1 MGTAAG
7 QQGLRFSVAPKSQTQ
22 QDTGTQEQAAL
33 EAVRTQY
40 EGTAQWMKAPN
51 GKPTKLNDRQWLQ
64 VRTPQFKEWFGDW
77 ETDPANASKVVDENG
92 EPLVVYHGTDADFS
106 VFKEGVAYFTP
117 DTRYSYIT
125 NSSSVYP
132 TYLNIKN
139 PYRTEY
145 QRDAEGARSWPDWID
160 ELRGGGYDGIIYARH
175 DDITRGPS
183 GWGNDYPQIVSF
195 APTQIK
201 SAIGNTGAFSKS
213 NPDIRFSRRQNT
225 KAEQEKNL
233 IAQHNLTARALL
245 HAVKMGGLP
254 VPSVAITKVDSP
266 LDNFGE
272 ITLLGE
278 ASMIDPKASRYA
290 KVFGADVYSPRYPA
304 TELNLSKDTIKRAQE
319 LLADGMQATRK
330 RHIEFAEIERDKGRA
345 LAQEPAFMWQFLQK
359 RGVVPNVPANASS
372 HDVYLELKQ
381 QIRDAELEDALL
393 ADAERFLEDLD
404 ADERIF
410 NGYSAQ
416 GNRRY
421 IPHTLDN
428 LVKLM
433 KKNLRGGEG
442 VNYGTGSLRAQF
454 APQFKSVEQI
464 RKAKDKL
471 VTEADFAS
479 IKQDIDAEF
488 WKSAE
493 TISKDISGSTA
504 VAIMEDAAKIGVQ
517 QAASNYGITVDD
529 AAAAK
534 VEDFLAKL
542 RNLPTEYFEAKIT
555 RAVSLSEF
563 AAAVVPEDASAEV
576 MQALRDAGIDNIRTY
591 VRNDAA
597 SRKQAIQAATAE
609 RDGLRFSQS
618 PSTKAAYEA
627 RIDALFAG
635 EHAKTG
641 SNTAT
646 PADVQAIKSAATA
659 AVGQKR
665 AAKVDV
671 LTRDEA
677 GKRSGLERLMGVTKA
692 QQEAEGYFD
701 PATGQVVLVADN
713 IKAVKTKAGKVVM
726 TREQRAAYV
735 AWHELTHR
743 ALAAKGQA
751 VDGVAY
757 GVHYNAVID
766 GAGSN
771 ATVRALANAIHTERK
786 GEISHALAVE
796 EAMATL
802 RPMIKSGDYAALQE
816 LYGVAVP
823 KGMQAGLRGA
833 FERFVQGMRRLI
845 ARITGA
851 DTAQWDDAQVFEVL
865 AGLDRY
871 DTARYEGEG
880 AGGRFSTAPQPQVAS
895 GKQGNAWQAPEP
907 TRFDDVVYQLQNKH
921 VDLKRVIESIEKAH
935 GAPLDDAFNPLQKE
949 ELYHGMAAKRTQM
962 FEIDELQPLLKTMT
976 RLGVEMD
983 AVEEYLHAR
992 HAQEANAVIAAR
1004 NPDNPNLAD
1013 GGSGISNAAAKAYF
1027 AKLAPANKARLK
1039 TRCCKPWQ
1047 RSISKKA
1054 FTPIAAYAHALP
1066 SDLGSRSACPKASDK
1081 AGATQF

>member
-1 MGTAAG
+1 M
-7 QQGLRFSVAPKSQTQ
+7 
-22 QDTGTQEQAAL
+22 
-33 EAVRTQY
+33 
-40 EGTAQWMKAPN
+40 
-51 GKPTKLNDRQWLQ
+51 
-64 VRTPQFKEWFGDW
+64 
-77 ETDPANASKVVDENG
+77 
-92 EPLVVYHGTDADFS
+92 
-106 VFKEGVAYFTP
+106 
-117 DTRYSYIT
+117 
-125 NSSSVYP
+125 
-132 TYLNIKN
+132 
-139 PYRTEY
+139 
-145 QRDAEGARSWPDWID
+145 
-160 ELRGGGYDGIIYARH
+160 
-175 DDITRGPS
+175 
-183 GWGNDYPQIVSF
+183 
-195 APTQIK
+195 
-201 SAIGNTGAFSKS
+201 
-213 NPDIRFSRRQNT
+213 
-225 KAEQEKNL
+225 
-233 IAQHNLTARALL
+233 
-245 HAVKMGGLP
+245 
-254 VPSVAITKVDSP
+254 
-266 LDNFGE
+266 
-272 ITLLGE
+272 
-278 ASMIDPKASRYA
+278 
-290 KVFGADVYSPRYPA
+290 
-304 TELNLSKDTIKRAQE
+304 
-319 LLADGMQATRK
+319 
-330 RHIEFAEIERDKGRA
+330 
-345 LAQEPAFMWQFLQK
+345 
-359 RGVVPNVPANASS
+359 
-372 HDVYLELKQ
+372 
-381 QIRDAELEDALL
+381 
-393 ADAERFLEDLD
+393 
-404 ADERIF
+404 
-410 NGYSAQ
+410 
-416 GNRRY
+416 
-421 IPHTLDN
+421 
-428 LVKLM
+428 
-433 KKNLRGGEG
+433 
-442 VNYGTGSLRAQF
+442 
-454 APQFKSVEQI
+454 
-464 RKAKDKL
+464 
-471 VTEADFAS
+471 
-479 IKQDIDAEF
+479 
-488 WKSAE
+488 
-493 TISKDISGSTA
+493 
-504 VAIMEDAAKIGVQ
+504 
-517 QAASNYGITVDD
+517 
-529 AAAAK
+529 
-534 VEDFLAKL
+534 
-542 RNLPTEYFEAKIT
+542 
-555 RAVSLSEF
+555 
-563 AAAVVPEDASAEV
+563 
-576 MQALRDAGIDNIRTY
+576 
-591 VRNDAA
+591 
-597 SRKQAIQAATAE
+597 
-609 RDGLRFSQS
+609 
-618 PSTKAAYEA
+618 
-627 RIDALFAG
+627 
-635 EHAKTG
+635 
-641 SNTAT
+641 
-646 PADVQAIKSAATA
+646 QAIKSAATA

-671 LTRDEA
+671 LTRDEV

-713 IKAVKTKAGKVVM
+713 IKEVKTKAGKVVM

-921 VDLKRVIESIEKAH
+921 IDLKRAIEGIEKAH

-949 ELYHGMAAKRTQM
+949 ELYHEMAAKRTQM
-962 FEIDELQPLLKTMT
+962 FEADELQPLLQTMT

-1013 GGSGISNAAAKAYF
+1013 GGSGMSNAAAKAYF